1 LDYSFFLHDQVLF
14 ISIKGDLLGLES
26 EWSLVKLIEDYSIF
40 NINQCVLD
48 ISGLMHVNS
57 KGLNVLIK
65 MLTNL
70 DERQGD
76 MIVMNPTSQVQKL
89 FSITKLDM
97 VFKMANSRFEALCLL
112 KEAKND

>member
-1 LDYSFFLHDQVLF
+1 MLF

-26 EWSLVKLIEDYSIF
+26 EWSLVKLLDDYSLF
-40 NINQCVLD
+40 KINHCVLD
-48 ISGLMHVNS
+48 ISELMYVNS

-89 FSITKLDM
+89 FTITKLDM
-97 VFKMANSRFEALCLL
+97 VFKMTTSRFDALCLL
-112 KEAKND
+112 REAKSD